1 MLLDELNSMPVF
13 LQSKRL
19 RFLQDGL
26 VRRLG
31 GLTEE
36 AVDVRVIAAVNED
49 PEELVE
55 RGVLRANLFYRL
67 NVIRIN
73 VPSLDEHKED
83 IPIYVEYFIEKA
95 NRRYGKEIK
104 GVSDDVMNTLINMEY
119 PGNVR
124 QLENMIESSVI
135 LSDTDVISELG

>member
-13 LQSKRL
+13 LQSKLL

-55 RGVLRANLFYRL
+55 RGILRADLFYRL

-73 VPSLDEHKED
+73 VPSLDEHKE
-83 IPIYVEYFIEKA
+83 IGRAHV
-95 NRRYGKEIK
+95 
-104 GVSDDVMNTLINMEY
+104 
-119 PGNVR
+119 
-124 QLENMIESSVI
+124 
-135 LSDTDVISELG
+135 

>member
-1 MLLDELNSMPVF
+1 MADGGTVLLDELNSMPVF
-13 LQSKRL
+13 LQSKLL

-55 RGVLRANLFYRL
+55 RGILRADLFYRL

-83 IPIYVEYFIEKA
+83 IPIYVEHFIEKA

-104 GVSDDVMNTLINMEY
+104 GVSDDV
-119 PGNVR
+119 
-124 QLENMIESSVI
+124 
-135 LSDTDVISELG
+135 ISELG